1 MSGPVQIF
9 EASSP
14 FQVMVLAAALDSGAF
29 PPAERRILLTS
40 VNSAFP
46 EVAPRLE
53 DDTGVMSLVSRFD
66 SVASFNELIFPLHPK
81 GFLPR
86 PEEAPLFERAF
97 RRALDIPAGHQVEL
111 ALESIHTAPARTLL
125 GVFAESPATV
135 YAEGLMSYGPTRD
148 RLNPAEWTR
157 IQRVLYLDLVEGLTP
172 ILLSEFGVPSEVVD
186 AAAFRA
192 VVGELAGPRQEP
204 EEPYALILGQYLAD
218 LGLTSAD
225 REAEIYRRCVGAAAD
240 HGLTRVVYKPHPSAP
255 PSYAKALQRFAAAR
269 GIRFAVQKD
278 PVPVEVLYARQP
290 PALVV
295 GCFSTGLASAARF
308 FDIPVLCTGT
318 REILGS
324 LPRFEDSNRIP
335 LVLIDLT
342 VPKVAD
348 TAQPELPPPS
358 GLDRSAL
365 QPVLSTVSYCM
376 QWRACSRFR
385 DDAVR
390 HLRVADGS
398 VGAYIPRRRLRVLL
412 LPGGVPFVV
421 TARTFRV
428 LIGLLGAIRRR
439 QRAVGATLRR
449 LGFA

>member
-1 MSGPVQIF
+1 MTGVVQIF

-46 EVAPRLE
+46 EVGPRLE
-53 DDTGVMSLVSRFD
+53 DDAAVASLVSRFD

-97 RRALDIPAGHQVEL
+97 RRALDIPAGDQIEL

-125 GVFAESPATV
+125 NVFAESPATV

-157 IQRVLYLDLVEGLTP
+157 IQRVLHLDLVEGLTP
-172 ILLSEFGVPSEVVD
+172 ILLSEFGVPSEIID

-192 VVGELAGPRQEP
+192 VVGELAGPRQDS
-204 EEPYALILGQYLAD
+204 EEPYALVLGQYLAD
-218 LGLTSAD
+218 LGITSAD
-225 REAEIYRRCVGAAAD
+225 REAEIYRRCVGAAAA

-255 PSYAKALQRFAAAR
+255 PSYTEALRRFAAAL
-269 GIRFAVQKD
+269 GIRFAVHTD
-278 PVPVEVLYARQP
+278 PVPVEVLYERRP

-295 GCFSTGLASAARF
+295 GCFSTGLATASRL
-308 FDIPVLCTGT
+308 FDIPVLSTGT
-318 REILGS
+318 REILRS

-335 LVLIDLT
+335 LVLTDLT
-342 VPKVAD
+342 VAKIPD
-348 TAQPELPPPS
+348 SERPEPPPPS

-365 QPVLSTVSYCM
+365 QRVLSTVSYCM
-376 QWRACSRFR
+376 QWRARSRFR
-385 DDAVR
+385 DDAVS
-390 HLRVADGS
+390 HLRDADDA
-398 VGAYIPRRRLRVLL
+398 VDAYIPRRRLRLLL
-412 LPGGVPFVV
+412 LPGGVPFVA
-421 TARTFRV
+421 TAHTFRV

-439 QRAVGATLRR
+439 QRAVGAILRR
-449 LGFA
+449 LGFV